1 MMPRDAD
8 DDDQNDHNREK
19 ERERKKE
26 RKERERESERENA
39 CSILLQP
46 RDYLAHVLLECQGKQ
61 KE

>member
-26 RKERERESERENA
+26 RKERESERENA